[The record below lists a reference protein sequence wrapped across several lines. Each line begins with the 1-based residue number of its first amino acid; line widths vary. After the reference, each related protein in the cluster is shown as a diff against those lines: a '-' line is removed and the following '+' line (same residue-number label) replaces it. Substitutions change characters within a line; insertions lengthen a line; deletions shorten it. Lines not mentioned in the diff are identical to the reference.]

1 MSQKILFIFIFLV
14 FSYQLS
20 AQKTTPTIKNEADVP
35 SYKLPHLF
43 TSKGGKEIDTPTE
56 WERLR
61 RPEIHSYFA
70 NQVYGVVPGQLDLHK
85 VVVLD
90 NEPAALGAKAIR
102 KQVNLIFKKG
112 NKSIIMPLLIYL
124 PNKKMKSPVFLAYNF
139 KGNHSVNPDP
149 AILINGKKESELSG
163 EELKK
168 FNASGRGG
176 RASRWA
182 IGKMIDAGY
191 GLVTID
197 YNNVDP
203 DKNDFSD
210 GIHALFYK
218 TEQTAPA
225 KNEWGSL
232 SAWAWGMSRIMD
244 FLETEAL
251 IDHQKVILF
260 GHSRLGK
267 TALWAGAN
275 DQRFSIVISNN
286 SGCGGAALSR
296 RRFGEKV
303 SDINTN
309 YPHWFAK
316 NFHNFNENEA
326 ALAVDQH
333 MLIALM
339 APRPVYVASASQDAW
354 ADPKGEFL
362 AAKEA
367 SPIYHLYGKKG
378 IIMEKLPPV
387 NTPFHGSVG
396 YHLRKG
402 KHDVTDFDWEQYIKF
417 ADQHLQPN

>member
-1 MSQKILFIFIFLV
+1 MSQKILFSFTVLV

-20 AQKTTPTIKNEADVP
+20 AQKTTTTIKNEADVP
-35 SYKLPHLF
+35 SYKLPNLL
-43 TSKGGKEIDTPTE
+43 TSKGGAEIDTSNE

-70 NQVYGVVPGQLDLHK
+70 NQVYGVVPGKLDFHN
-85 VVVLD
+85 VEVLD
-90 NEPAALGAKAIR
+90 DEPAAMGGKAVR
-102 KQVNLIFKKG
+102 KQVNLNFKKR
-112 NKSIIMPLLIYL
+112 NKSVSMSLLIYL
-124 PNKKMKSPVFLAYNF
+124 PAGKKKSPVFLAYNF

-168 FNASGRGG
+168 FNVSGRGG
-176 RASRWA
+176 RTSRWA
-182 IGKMIDAGY
+182 IDKMIDAGY

-210 GIHALFYK
+210 GIHAIFYK
-218 TEQTAPA
+218 AGQTAPA

-251 IDHQKVILF
+251 VDHKKVILF

-275 DQRFSIVISNN
+275 DRRFSIVISNN

-333 MLIALM
+333 MLIALI

-354 ADPKGEFL
+354 ADPRGEFL
-362 AAKEA
+362 AAWAA
-367 SPIYHLYGKKG
+367 SPIYELYGKKG
-378 IIMEKLPPV
+378 IGTDEMPPV
-387 NTPFHGSVG
+387 NAPFHGTVG
-396 YHLRKG
+396 YHLREG
-402 KHDVTDFDWEQYIKF
+402 KHDVTDYDWEQYIKF
-417 ADQHLQPN
+417 ADQHFQSN